1 MDNNL
6 YKPIEERMDRRINNL
21 NNDYGDLRAGRAN
34 PKLLNKVVVN
44 YYGTPTPVNQM
55 AAVSVAE
62 ARILVIQPFDPS
74 TIKDIEKAINASDMG
89 IPPQND
95 GKVIRLTFPQLTEE
109 RRKELVKTV
118 HKYAEECKVSIRQVR
133 RESIDKFKKM
143 EKAKELTEDDLK
155 DAEKK
160 IQDITDKYCKEVE
173 KLEQNKEKEIL
184 SI

>member
-1 MDNNL
+1 
-6 YKPIEERMDRRINNL
+6 MDRRINNL